1 MQAWLARIMQAR
13 FFVVGAALLTVFLL
27 AGVTI
32 NLLIVFGGWTPTFG
46 QPTSQLIISGPG
58 VSANATIQVDA
69 LGAVAAPGDYTLP
82 EDARVHDLVT
92 AAGGLL
98 PDADMTRIDLAGRLV
113 DGQLVYFPRV
123 GEQVPISLGGKVNIN
138 LASAD
143 DLENELGLSATIAL
157 RIVAYR
163 AAHGPFTAI
172 SQLLLVP
179 ISRTT
184 YDRIKGLITV

>member
-1 MQAWLARIMQAR
+1 MQAWLARVMRSR
-13 FFVVGAALLTVFLL
+13 FFVLGALALAVVLLVGLTLNAL
-27 AGVTI
+27 I
-32 NLLIVFGGWTPTFG
+32 IFGGWTPTFG
-46 QPTSQLIISGPG
+46 RPQSQLIISGPG
-58 VSANATIQVDA
+58 VSSNATIQVSA
-69 LGAVAAPGDYTLP
+69 LGAIAAPGDYTLP
-82 EDARVHDLVT
+82 EGSRIHDLVK

-98 PDADMTRIDLAGRLV
+98 PDADMTRIDLAGKLV
-113 DGQLVYFPRV
+113 DGQMVYFPRV
-123 GEQVPISLGGKVNIN
+123 GEQVPISLGGKININ

-143 DLENELGLSATIAL
+143 DLENELGLSTAIAE

-184 YDRIKGLITV
+184 YDRIKDLITV